1 MDFGFWI
8 VFVISNLRG
17 CWKSIRIHGDTPN
30 HPYKAG
36 RFHSLNLRSLE
47 PFDHQY
53 LGLFFIL
60 INQKLEKKASI
71 DLWKRVLGK

>member
-1 MDFGFWI
+1 MN
-8 VFVISNLRG
+8 VLLNLP
-17 CWKSIRIHGDTPN
+17 KQ
-30 HPYKAG
+30 AG
-36 RFHSLNLRSLE
+36 RFHSRNLRSLE
-47 PFDHQY
+47 PFEHQY